1 MATQTSAGRGG
12 GGGGGSS
19 SLSSSRGCQVP
30 AADDVGD
37 GDGSGDDVVMLLLTD
52 KELER
57 AAKRADKNK
66 EDLPKYFAIVQGS
79 TEPIVK
85 EEPTCLDDKDVAKP
99 VQSKGFFGW
108 LMGD

>member
-1 MATQTSAGRGG
+1 MKVTNKNAHR
-12 GGGGGSS
+12 
-19 SLSSSRGCQVP
+19 
-30 AADDVGD
+30 AADKEYFFATHVKSEAGA
-37 GDGSGDDVVMLLLTD
+37 GEDDVVMLLLTD

-57 AAKRADKNK
+57 ATKRADKNK

-85 EEPTCLDDKDVAKP
+85 EETTYLDARNVATPKE
-99 VQSKGFFGW
+99 SKGFFGW